1 MDCLCEYGNTERRI
15 YGNMER
21 DFLEPRTTR
30 IYAEEDTKS
39 SKNPSIRETPR
50 NPRLKKESKFRYRNM
65 ERNFLEP
72 RTTRI
77 YAEEIRNPKFKESK
91 FQVSVKLREIR
102 G

>member
-21 DFLEPRTTR
+21 DFLVPRTTR

-39 SKNPSIRETPR
+39 SKNPRFREAPR
-50 NPRLKKESKFRYRNM
+50 NQRFKKNPFGNM
-65 ERNFLEP
+65 ERDFLEP

-77 YAEEIRNPKFKESK
+77 YAEEIQNPKFKESK